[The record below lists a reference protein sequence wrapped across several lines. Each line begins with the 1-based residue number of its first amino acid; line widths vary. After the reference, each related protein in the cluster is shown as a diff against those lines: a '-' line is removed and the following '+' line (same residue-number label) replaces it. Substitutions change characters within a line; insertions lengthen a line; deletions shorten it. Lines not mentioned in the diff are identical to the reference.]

1 LHFLTPI
8 LVVLI
13 RIFLL
18 GERMSVRRWLER
30 LAGFVGTMLILQPSI
45 ATAGYGEIR
54 VLGYAVTKACA
65 IILIKVISRT
75 ETSVSITA

>member
-1 LHFLTPI
+1 
-8 LVVLI
+8 
-13 RIFLL
+13 
-18 GERMSVRRWLER
+18 
-30 LAGFVGTMLILQPSI
+30 MLILQPSI